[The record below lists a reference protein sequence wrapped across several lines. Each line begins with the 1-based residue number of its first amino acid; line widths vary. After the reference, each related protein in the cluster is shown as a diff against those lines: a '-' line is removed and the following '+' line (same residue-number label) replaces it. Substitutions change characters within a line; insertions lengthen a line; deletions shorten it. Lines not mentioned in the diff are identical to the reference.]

1 MEISQIFASILDKPD
16 APKFYRELQSYYH
29 KKNLTDEALAIGFL
43 LENKFGK
50 NNEQPFDREY
60 VGEEQ
65 SRNDSNPS

>member
-16 APKFYRELQSYYH
+16 APKFYRELQSYYQ

-50 NNEQPFDREY
+50 NNEQSFDGEY
-60 VGEEQ
+60 VGEKQ